1 MARYL
6 VSVPHPYSVKVGGKG
21 KRPVQVNIEASSTTR
36 AKEKLM
42 DFGIPWQP
50 ISSWSAGETSK
61 YTKDS
66 GIKLESIDPQTGS
79 VKGGRAVGVDTSN
92 SGPTTSSRGR
102 VNKPSF
108 TGVEQGGS
116 DGGGAGT
123 TTGDQRDLIDQLTAI
138 GAVSDGNQSATGG
151 RMEPG
156 VIRDVQQRIGD
167 GTAVDDEGNPIRGG
181 VGDNEF
187 SQKLFDDHVGAGNT
201 RYDDKYDNDP
211 RNTIDTDPYGDGSD
225 YGGAGGAAGG
235 GGASGSGD
243 RGDGGRADKNFKSA
257 AELALMYPDVPMN
270 ARQQKIIDGILNGEY
285 TPDELAGILD
295 DPEFQAIFNTALGPI
310 LNPAL
315 QLAVTNATEQLKVS
329 GAITQADAGA
339 TTAGAILRSGGD
351 VDDILKGVRVG
362 VTGLSSDELVTESQR
377 ISSSGGFSDVKDML
391 TQQRIQA
398 SGGLDTNA
406 DILAIQQAEAADN
419 AFGSL
424 QLGDAPDSEAGSR
437 MANILSIIEAQNSG
451 ASGANAV
458 AREQNFMNFIRSPEA
473 VGAATAMGF
482 DIQTL
487 FKDIEAGGTGGV
499 EAVDEVAEM
508 TKAIENEANA
518 PVGAVSSETAKKAL
532 DLQDPNSGF
541 NNETRDGV
549 GSFAGFGPYNYQ
561 ETGMNTPVNGSSA
574 TSSTVSGQAQ
584 PTPNFGAS
592 AVSRTGLG
600 ATSGVG
606 ALRGLS
612 QNFTEG
618 QYDNRSNAEQG
629 NIRGQLAARQGLG
642 EDQVQER
649 ARSYTPGDTSTKR
662 QLV

>member
-1 MARYL
+1 
-6 VSVPHPYSVKVGGKG
+6 
-21 KRPVQVNIEASSTTR
+21 
-36 AKEKLM
+36 
-42 DFGIPWQP
+42 
-50 ISSWSAGETSK
+50 
-61 YTKDS
+61 
-66 GIKLESIDPQTGS
+66 
-79 VKGGRAVGVDTSN
+79 
-92 SGPTTSSRGR
+92 
-102 VNKPSF
+102 
-108 TGVEQGGS
+108 
-116 DGGGAGT
+116 
-123 TTGDQRDLIDQLTAI
+123 
-138 GAVSDGNQSATGG
+138 
-151 RMEPG
+151 
-156 VIRDVQQRIGD
+156 
-167 GTAVDDEGNPIRGG
+167 
-181 VGDNEF
+181 
-187 SQKLFDDHVGAGNT
+187 
-201 RYDDKYDNDP
+201 
-211 RNTIDTDPYGDGSD
+211 
-225 YGGAGGAAGG
+225 
-235 GGASGSGD
+235 
-243 RGDGGRADKNFKSA
+243 
-257 AELALMYPDVPMN
+257 
-270 ARQQKIIDGILNGEY
+270 
-285 TPDELAGILD
+285 
-295 DPEFQAIFNTALGPI
+295 
-310 LNPAL
+310 
-315 QLAVTNATEQLKVS
+315 VS

-351 VDDILKGVRVG
+351 VDQILEGVRVG
-362 VTGLSSDELVTESQR
+362 VTGLSSNEQVLESQR
-377 ISSSGGFSDVKDML
+377 ISSSGGFSKVEDML
-391 TQQRIQA
+391 KQQRIQA

-518 PVGAVSSETAKKAL
+518 PVGAVTSETAKKAL
-532 DLQDPNSGF
+532 ELQDPNSGF
-541 NNETRDGV
+541 NNEKRSGAGAPGTVNEGL
-549 GSFAGFGPYNYQ
+549 GSDNPRMQATNPD
-561 ETGMNTPVNGSSA
+561 PLSA
-574 TSSTVSGQAQ
+574 NISRPQQ
-584 PTPNFGAS
+584 PFQTEKINQQTPNFGVGS
-592 AVSRTGLG
+592 GGLSRT
-600 ATSGVG
+600 SGIG
-606 ALRGLS
+606 SLRGLS

>member
-21 KRPVQVNIEASSTTR
+21 KRPVQVNIEASSTTS

-79 VKGGRAVGVDTSN
+79 VKGGRAVGANQS
-92 SGPTTSSRGR
+92 
-102 VNKPSF
+102 
-108 TGVEQGGS
+108 TGGKTIPKGGS
-116 DGGGAGT
+116 PGVTGNTKKSQPESIEADGSSGGGAGT
-123 TTGDQRDLIDQLTAI
+123 TTGDQRDLIEQLTAI
-138 GAVSDGNQSATGG
+138 GK
-151 RMEPG
+151 MEPK
-156 VIRDVQQRIGD
+156 VISDVRRRIGD

-243 RGDGGRADKNFKSA
+243 RGDGGKADKTFKTA

>member
-1 MARYL
+1 
-6 VSVPHPYSVKVGGKG
+6 
-21 KRPVQVNIEASSTTR
+21 
-36 AKEKLM
+36 
-42 DFGIPWQP
+42 
-50 ISSWSAGETSK
+50 
-61 YTKDS
+61 
-66 GIKLESIDPQTGS
+66 
-79 VKGGRAVGVDTSN
+79 
-92 SGPTTSSRGR
+92 
-102 VNKPSF
+102 
-108 TGVEQGGS
+108 
-116 DGGGAGT
+116 
-123 TTGDQRDLIDQLTAI
+123 
-138 GAVSDGNQSATGG
+138 
-151 RMEPG
+151 MEPN
-156 VIRDVQQRIGD
+156 VIRDVRQRIGD

-187 SQKLFDDHVGAGNT
+187 NQELFDDHVGAGNT

-243 RGDGGRADKNFKSA
+243 RGDGGKADKTFKTA

-285 TPDELAGILD
+285 TPDELADVLD
-295 DPEFQAIFNTALGPI
+295 DPIFQAIFNTALGPI

-362 VTGLSSDELVTESQR
+362 VTGLSSNDLVLESQR

-398 SGGLDTNA
+398 SGGLDKNA

-549 GSFAGFGPYNYQ
+549 GSFAGFSPYNYQ
-561 ETGMNTPVNGSSA
+561 ETGMNTPVNGSSAMNTPVNGSSA

-584 PTPNFGAS
+584 PTPNFGVTENAS
-592 AVSRTGLG
+592 GVSRTGLG